1 MMSGLEMVS
10 SSFFVPGEV
19 LALLSPLQEM
29 EPGLYLLHSVTNEW
43 ATLRWLIDD
52 EASERILVTDRQ
64 AMLPVALLEFFTSVG
79 LNLNSPA

>member
-1 MMSGLEMVS
+1 MMPSQNLLP

-19 LALLSPLQEM
+19 LALLSPLQDL
-29 EPGLYLLHSVTNEW
+29 EPGLYLLHTVNDDW

-64 AMLPVALLEFFTSVG
+64 AMLPVQLLEFFTSVG
-79 LNLNSPA
+79 LRLTAPA